1 MTDLTNANEK
11 KEACEDNK
19 AKDNSKKRMMKPQ
32 LLHLHTRWLQDATIG
47 GVGGVLVC
55 SCRSLE
61 DYSFTCLLI

>member
-32 LLHLHTRWLQDATIG
+32 LLHLHTRWLQNATIG
-47 GVGGVLVC
+47 GGVEFWFAAGEVW
-55 SCRSLE
+55 RIIPSLA
-61 DYSFTCLLI
+61 S